1 MNLSLE
7 QKTIIAALLHDIGKI
22 AERLGERGKHPH
34 LTRDL
39 LKEFDDDLAEIAY
52 GHHKSAELNTL
63 AEVRDDLK
71 EYAEIVCEADS
82 VSAGIERESIDKKY
96 LNEWASK
103 DRRER
108 PILSILSTVDIGK
121 GESTESYFYVRE
133 LTLEPYYLRPKSI
146 DEVGV
151 DYRFYFKLVEDLR
164 KVFNSK
170 MNFEKLVF
178 TLLHLLKIYTFFV
191 PADTYERRDGRV
203 PIPDTS
209 LYEHLRLS
217 SMFAC
222 TMLVN
227 REKFLLVRGDI
238 SGLQNFIAKIS
249 LKKALRFLKGRSFFL
264 ELLNLAAALK
274 ICKEL
279 GIPPTQI
286 LSATAGNFTIIA
298 PVNDEIKSKLSNLA
312 KEMNKELINYGLYIT
327 LAWIERSYD
336 EAKDFEKIVEDA
348 EKAIEIRKFRKYSE
362 ILLENYNEIF
372 FPDRGKNICDVCN
385 SFFVEK
391 PVEIGEGEEEKLRIC
406 GRCKMIYDL
415 SEKLINVTRIAEESE
430 RAGKKAKIY
439 VGIYENGSG
448 DVCIFDIGF
457 KFENLPES
465 LRDAD
470 YVFTVNDVDF
480 LEDEFLK
487 FGVGC
492 GFRFFNVHVRD
503 TSVDR
508 IADASKGAKYLGIL
522 KMDGDD
528 MGKIFSRGV
537 RKWWAKK
544 LNVDEKDLKIGR
556 ITPARYA
563 TLSSLLEIFFGF
575 CVNEI
580 CRRGCF
586 FTKNKYTENPQV
598 YVVFSGGD
606 DLFVLG
612 PWDQIIDLAVKIKEE
627 YAIFTANPNLTIS
640 AAVTITK
647 KKFPVYKSYFTTL
660 EALEDAKTLEGK
672 SAISIFNEKL
682 KFEALN
688 KTRKLKVLLFNQI
701 NNRKLPRSIVFAL
714 LGCLNSDGKYRR
726 RWKVKYVIA
735 RFMERYKDA
744 DLRKLDEALDKAF
757 ASNDFSYLL
766 VALRWVEL
774 LTRSEVKE

>member
-1 MNLSLE
+1 MNLNLK

-22 AERLGERGKHPH
+22 AERLGEKGKHTK
-34 LTRDL
+34 LTRDI
-39 LKEFDDDLAEIAY
+39 LKEFDEDLAEIAY
-52 GHHKSAELNTL
+52 GHHKGIELNTL

-71 EYAEIVCEADS
+71 EYAEIVCEADN

-96 LNEWASK
+96 LREWASK
-103 DRRER
+103 DRRKR

-121 GESTESYFYVRE
+121 GESTERYFYVRE
-133 LTLEPYYLRPKSI
+133 LTLEPYYLCPKSI
-146 DEVGV
+146 EEVGI
-151 DYRFYFKLVEDLR
+151 DYRFYYRLIEDLR
-164 KVFNSK
+164 KVFNSG

-178 TLLHLLKIYTFFV
+178 TLLHLLKRYTFFV
-191 PADTYERRDGRV
+191 PADTYERRDGRI
-203 PIPDTS
+203 PIPDIS

-227 REKFLLVRGDI
+227 RKKFLLVRGDI
-238 SGLQNFIAKIS
+238 SGLQKFIAKIS

-264 ELLNLAAALK
+264 ELLNLAAALR

-279 GIPPTQI
+279 GIPPIQI

-298 PVNDEIKSKLSNLA
+298 PASDKIKSKLSNLA
-312 KEMNKELINYGLYIT
+312 KKMNKELIGYGLYIT

-336 EAKDFEKIVEDA
+336 EAKDFEKIVEDV
-348 EKAIEIRKFRKYSE
+348 EKAIEVRKFRKYSE
-362 ILLENYNEIF
+362 ILLENYDEIF
-372 FPDRGKNICDVCN
+372 FPDKGKNVCDVCN
-385 SFFVEK
+385 SFVEK
-391 PVEIGEGEEEKLRIC
+391 IVEVGEGEEEKLRIC
-406 GRCKMIYDL
+406 NRCKIIYDL
-415 SEKLINVTRIAEESE
+415 SEKLIKVARIAEESE

-439 VGIYENGSG
+439 VGVYEVSG
-448 DVCIFDIGF
+448 DVSIFGIGF
-457 KFENLPES
+457 KLENLPEN

-487 FGVGC
+487 SGVGC
-492 GFRFFNVHVRD
+492 GFKFFNVHIRD

-508 IADASKGAKYLGIL
+508 LAEASKGAKYLGIL

-528 MGKIFSRGV
+528 MSKIFGRGV
-537 RKWWAKK
+537 KRWWAKK
-544 LNVDEKDLKIGR
+544 LNVNEDELEVGR

-586 FTKNKYTENPQV
+586 FTKNEYAENPQV

-612 PWDQIIDLAVKIKEE
+612 PWDQIIDLAVKIGEE
-627 YAIFTANPNLTIS
+627 YVIFTANPNLTIS

-660 EALEDAKTLEGK
+660 EALEDAKTIEGK
-672 SAISIFNEKL
+672 SAISIFGEKL

-688 KTRKLKVLLFNQI
+688 EAQELTNFLFKQI
-701 NNRKLPRSIVFAL
+701 NDKKLPRSIIFAL
-714 LGCLNSDGKYRR
+714 LGCLYSDGKYRR
-726 RWKVKYVIA
+726 KWKTKYVIA
-735 RFMERYKDA
+735 RFMERYKDV
-744 DLRKLDEALDKAF
+744 DLRKLDEALDNAF
-757 ASNDFSYLL
+757 AFNNFSSLL

-774 LTRSEVKE
+774 LTRSEVGT